1 MRKRRRLRYWFLGF
15 AAVAL
20 LVVHFG
26 CMSFK
31 PPPVTKI
38 FAGRPLPTY
47 HTYELPG
54 GGRQIFTAETGNPDG
69 PLVLFIHGTPGS
81 WEDFGWM
88 MARPN
93 LAERALLIS
102 ADRLGWGGSA
112 VGGLEM
118 SLAAQVKALQAVL
131 DAHPKNLPAIIVG
144 WSYGGPVAAQL
155 ALDDPAQVGA
165 LVLVAASLD
174 PAEEKVA
181 WYQAVARLPGV
192 YFMVSDPLVKAD
204 EEIVALKGQLVTLT
218 PRWAEIKMPV
228 TVLQG
233 TSDNLVS
240 PENADFI
247 ERQFKNAQLRVERI
261 PNQGHMIPW
270 QHEDLLEAAIL
281 ADVEKLTQNK
291 KGADSNNKP

>member
-1 MRKRRRLRYWFLGF
+1 MKLRRLRYGFLGLI
-15 AAVAL
+15 AMAL
-20 LVVHFG
+20 LGVHFG

-31 PPPVTKI
+31 PPAVAKI

-54 GGRQIFTAETGNPDG
+54 GGRQIFAAETGNPDG

-81 WEDFGWM
+81 WEDFGRM
-88 MARPN
+88 MARPV
-93 LAERALLIS
+93 LADRALLIS
-102 ADRLGWGGSA
+102 VDRLGWGGSA
-112 VGGLEM
+112 VGGLET
-118 SLAAQVKALQAVL
+118 SLEAQAKALRVVL
-131 DAHPKNLPAIIVG
+131 DAHSKNLPAIVVG
-144 WSYGGPVAAQL
+144 WSLGGPIAAQL
-155 ALDDPAQVGA
+155 ALDDPQQVGA

-174 PAEEKVA
+174 PAQETVA
-181 WYQAVARLPGV
+181 WYQAVARVPGV
-192 YFMVSDPLVKAD
+192 YLMVSDPLVKAD

-228 TVLQG
+228 TALQG
-233 TSDNLVS
+233 TTDGLVS

-247 ERQFKNAQLRVERI
+247 ERQFKNAQLLVERI

-281 ADVEKLTQNK
+281 ADVEKLAKTE
-291 KGADSNNKP
+291 KPKTGNAAQ